1 MVRVPTNSQVNRA
14 GQTIRSLL
22 VEAEPWSDDRLRS
35 AYEVLVLF
43 RAAHQYPLIKANM
56 GLRSVLRTEGCG
68 VEVTQRLKR
77 IPTIVDK
84 LRREPTM
91 QLAKMQDI
99 GGCRAILR
107 SVAEIRNVERRLCRN
122 RPPLRVSDY
131 IEVPQASGYR
141 AVHVVVSYPDEDG
154 VARAIEVQLRTRIM
168 HEWAV
173 SVERLGGRIEA
184 DLKSGLGPRPVL
196 DFLRTASAAMAIEE
210 AGGTVARE
218 LEAEVVALR
227 AAAMPYLEGTS
238 GRSQR

>member
-1 MVRVPTNSQVNRA
+1 MVWAPTNSQVSRA
-14 GQTIRSLL
+14 GQAIRRFI

-35 AYEVLVLF
+35 DYEGLVLF

-56 GLRSVLRTEGCG
+56 GLRSVLRTEHCQ

-91 QLAKMQDI
+91 QLPKMQDI

-107 SVAEIRNVERRLCRN
+107 SVAEIRSVERRLCRN

-131 IEVPQASGYR
+131 IAVPRASGYR
-141 AVHVVVSYPDEDG
+141 AVHVVVSYPDQHG
-154 VARAIEVQLRTRIM
+154 VSRAIEVQLRTRVM

-173 SVERLGGRIEA
+173 TVERLGGRIEA

-196 DFLRTASAAMAIEE
+196 DFLRTASVAMAIEE

-218 LEAEVVALR
+218 LEAAVVALR
-227 AAAMPYLEGTS
+227 AAAMPYLERNS
-238 GRSQR
+238 VRNKP

>member
-1 MVRVPTNSQVNRA
+1 M
-14 GQTIRSLL
+14 
-22 VEAEPWSDDRLRS
+22 
-35 AYEVLVLF
+35 
-43 RAAHQYPLIKANM
+43 
-56 GLRSVLRTEGCG
+56 
-68 VEVTQRLKR
+68 EVTQRLKR

-91 QLAKMQDI
+91 QPAKMQDI
-99 GGCRAILR
+99 GGCRSILR
-107 SVAEIRNVERRLCRN
+107 SLAEIRRVEWRLCRN

-131 IEVPQASGYR
+131 VAVLQASGYR

-168 HEWAV
+168 HECAV
-173 SVERLGGRIEA
+173 SVERLGGRIET
-184 DLKSGLGPRPVL
+184 DVQSGLGARPVL
-196 DFLRTASAAMAIEE
+196 DFLRTASAAMAIDE

-238 GRSQR
+238 RRSRHERLDPTLPAGLRSWQGRAGRGA